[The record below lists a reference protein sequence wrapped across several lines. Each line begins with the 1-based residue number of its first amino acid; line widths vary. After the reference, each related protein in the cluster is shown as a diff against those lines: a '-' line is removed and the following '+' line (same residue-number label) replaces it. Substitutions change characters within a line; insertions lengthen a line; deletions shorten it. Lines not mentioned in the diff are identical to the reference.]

1 MNDRVVL
8 VARYTVKPGNVDV
21 VLAALERMKPLV
33 RQHEPGCLIYHANRS
48 KDDPNSLLL
57 YEEYADQAALEAHTA
72 TAHFKEIIVGT
83 VIPLLVRRERE
94 FYTPALR

>member
-1 MNDRVVL
+1 MMPRTPGPRPPLDPDAARRL
-8 VARYTVKPGNVDV
+8 VSAARAR
-21 VLAALERMKPLV
+21 AAILV
-33 RQHEPGCLIYHANRS
+33 EGWS
-48 KDDPNSLLL
+48 
-57 YEEYADQAALEAHTA
+57 DQAALEAHTA